1 MPDNQGIGE
10 LVELVKAYAKQETL
24 DPLKGVGRWVGFG
37 VAGSVL
43 MIIGLIVLSVALLRV
58 LQTETGTTFAGNL
71 SWVPHAITFV
81 VVAAVIALLASRIP
95 KRTL

>member
-10 LVELVKAYAKQETL
+10 LVELVKSYAKQETL
-24 DPLKGVGRWVGFG
+24 GPLKGAGRWAGYG
-37 VAGSVL
+37 LAGSVL

-58 LQTETGTTFAGNL
+58 LQTETGTTFVGNW

-81 VVAAVIALLASRIP
+81 VVLAVIALLASRIP